1 MLQQHIR
8 ISSFHP
14 SIGIGLIHGADASPS
29 LWRFQ
34 IDHLSALHT
43 KWESLSFLLFEVS
56 VTKKSRKPVILPYYQ
71 NAKQLMGQFPITS
84 LEHIAKCL
92 SRRTGGIAPRDV
104 HPKRRVLHNWSLR
117 MVDFIVVGHSWG
129 NHDRRDHVEKV
140 LPTRIGAILN
150 RNLDWKEVFISYLK
164 YGILTTQWKDL
175 CNKWSA
181 TVLLQLVEQ
190 NPILEILRWHSAMMP
205 IRRRSHKRS
214 GRNA

>member
-43 KWESLSFLLFEVS
+43 KRESLSFLPFEVS

-71 NAKQLMGQFPITS
+71 NAKQLMGQFPVTS

-92 SRRTGGIAPRDV
+92 SRSTGRIAPPRC
-104 HPKRRVLHNWSLR
+104 PSQEEGLTQLKFANGGFYRCWTLLR
-117 MVDFIVVGHSWG
+117 QS
-129 NHDRRDHVEKV
+129 
-140 LPTRIGAILN
+140 
-150 RNLDWKEVFISYLK
+150 
-164 YGILTTQWKDL
+164 
-175 CNKWSA
+175 
-181 TVLLQLVEQ
+181 
-190 NPILEILRWHSAMMP
+190 
-205 IRRRSHKRS
+205 
-214 GRNA
+214 